1 MKTNQVFFL
10 LNMVKRHFFSNLFC
24 TVIWW
29 DLCDPAGYCFLQ
41 VLQGN
46 TFQSRQRHPTNGWP
60 CLWEKNSWK
69 LPRDLV
75 PIWDLISHMSF
86 YCLCFFA
93 SCFPK
98 PQITTHSHLLCEC
111 IYCVARSCFK
121 FNEEKRKK
129 NVSKHPRLFS
139 SHKWMCGFPGNQMTA
154 LCFKTPNPLGRGRS
168 VQTEQ
173 EAMLPSSS
181 PASQHDWRACW
192 EQVAWNLWLRTSV
205 SKGWSLS
212 PHPSSSSPSSS
223 HSQPHLTLPTLL
235 G

>member
-1 MKTNQVFFL
+1 MGGHV
-10 LNMVKRHFFSNLFC
+10 C
-24 TVIWW
+24 
-29 DLCDPAGYCFLQ
+29 
-41 VLQGN
+41 
-46 TFQSRQRHPTNGWP
+46 
-60 CLWEKNSWK
+60 
-69 LPRDLV
+69 
-75 PIWDLISHMSF
+75 
-86 YCLCFFA
+86 
-93 SCFPK
+93 
-98 PQITTHSHLLCEC
+98 
-111 IYCVARSCFK
+111 
-121 FNEEKRKK
+121 EKRTHENCREILSLYEILSLTWVSTVSASWRAVSQSLRLPPIHIYSANVSTVWPDPVSNSMKKKGKK